1 MKKQH
6 LPIECAE
13 NGRKAGRQ
21 VLLKLL
27 IMIVCAA
34 AVFGLFGGCG
44 GSGENNPTDAPTLR
58 KRFGRRLLP
67 CRRKRRC
74 RRVHRLFTARII
86 IRQRR

>member
-44 GSGENNPTDAPTLR
+44 GSGENNPTDAPT
-58 KRFGRRLLP
+58 P
-67 CRRKRRC
+67 ADADAC
-74 RRVHRLFTARII
+74 TACL
-86 IRQRR
+86 QPGLS

>member
-44 GSGENNPTDAPTLR
+44 GSGENNPTDA
-58 KRFGRRLLP
+58 LP
-67 CRRKRRC
+67 CANDSADDGC
-74 RRVHRLFTARII
+74 RADGNADADACTACL
-86 IRQRR
+86 QPGLS

>member
-34 AVFGLFGGCG
+34 TVFGLFGYRYLQKG
-44 GSGENNPTDAPTLR
+44 
-58 KRFGRRLLP
+58 
-67 CRRKRRC
+67 
-74 RRVHRLFTARII
+74 
-86 IRQRR
+86 

>member
-34 AVFGLFGGCG
+34 TVFGLFGGCG
-44 GSGENNPTDAPTLR
+44 GSGENNPTDAPTPAQTI
-58 KRFGRRLLP
+58 RLMLIYYVLQEQ
-67 CRRKRRC
+67 KKMIFWFY
-74 RRVHRLFTARII
+74 HLYLFVF
-86 IRQRR
+86 

>member
-34 AVFGLFGGCG
+34 AVFGLIV
-44 GSGENNPTDAPTLR
+44 NNHISD
-58 KRFGRRLLP
+58 
-67 CRRKRRC
+67 
-74 RRVHRLFTARII
+74 
-86 IRQRR
+86 

>member
-1 MKKQH
+1 MKKQR

-44 GSGENNPTDAPTLR
+44 GSGENNPTDAPTPAQTIR
-58 KRFGRRLLP
+58 PDGC
-67 CRRKRRC
+67 CRADGNADADAC
-74 RRVHRLFTARII
+74 TACL
-86 IRQRR
+86 QPGLS

>member
-34 AVFGLFGGCG
+34 TVFGLFGGCG
-44 GSGENNPTDAPTLR
+44 GSGENNPTDAPTPADD
-58 KRFGRRLLP
+58 G
-67 CRRKRRC
+67 CRADGNADADAC
-74 RRVHRLFTARII
+74 TACL
-86 IRQRR
+86 QPGLS

>member
-34 AVFGLFGGCG
+34 TVFGLFGGCG
-44 GSGENNPTDAPTLR
+44 GSGEKQSHGRADPCANDSADGCCRADGNADAYA
-58 KRFGRRLLP
+58 
-67 CRRKRRC
+67 C
-74 RRVHRLFTARII
+74 TACL
-86 IRQRR
+86 QPGLS

>member
-44 GSGENNPTDAPTLR
+44 GAEKQSHGRAYPCANDSADGGCRADGNADADA
-58 KRFGRRLLP
+58 
-67 CRRKRRC
+67 C
-74 RRVHRLFTARII
+74 TACL
-86 IRQRR
+86 QPGLS

>member
-34 AVFGLFGGCG
+34 AVFGLFDG
-44 GSGENNPTDAPTLR
+44 NADADA
-58 KRFGRRLLP
+58 
-67 CRRKRRC
+67 C
-74 RRVHRLFTARII
+74 TACL
-86 IRQRR
+86 QPGLS